1 MPVRTSSTCAAPSS
15 ASGDEARVAFAK
27 IGVLMA
33 SAARHGKPLH
43 PTNLHVNKGLFPDD
57 TVQSKLPDPEWLER
71 WLDHQIR
78 FDRLAEGKVINTI
91 FAKLSTL
98 YDRTIESANDLNRL
112 PQGADRSPAPAARH
126 RLRSGMAPGLRS
138 PLAWG
143 VLAVG
148 LTATAALAW
157 ATRTAHEEK
166 TREEFHR
173 RVDAALY
180 AIRSRMISYEYVAR
194 AGAAFLAAR
203 SEPTKAEWTAYVG
216 AMRIERDFPGMAL
229 AYGKPAEIEADAPR
243 RLAMERARDTGEA
256 SLSGKIA
263 LPGEAFRGQPPQQA
277 GVVLFMPVYR
287 KGSAI
292 GTVEERRAALQGYV
306 YSPIRVNDALVIG
319 SHTLRDL
326 GARALRRRGRLRDGG
341 ARRPRGRAAHAQRD
355 VLHARPHPHRAPGPG
370 GPPVDREARGPQ
382 RLRGPAVAPARH
394 RGRPSAGVVDQPA
407 GVLPRCSPINGVRP
421 IHVLL

>member
-1 MPVRTSSTCAAPSS
+1 
-15 ASGDEARVAFAK
+15 
-27 IGVLMA
+27 
-33 SAARHGKPLH
+33 
-43 PTNLHVNKGLFPDD
+43 
-57 TVQSKLPDPEWLER
+57 
-71 WLDHQIR
+71 
-78 FDRLAEGKVINTI
+78 
-91 FAKLSTL
+91 
-98 YDRTIESANDLNRL
+98 
-112 PQGADRSPAPAARH
+112 
-126 RLRSGMAPGLRS
+126 MAPGLRS

-148 LTATAALAW
+148 LAATAALAW

-173 RVDAALY
+173 RVDAALH
-180 AIRSRMISYEYVAR
+180 AIRSRMVSYEYVAR

-203 SEPTKAEWTAYVG
+203 SEPTKAEWSAYVG

-326 GARALRRRGRLRDGG
+326 ELELYDGERAYETAALAGRVGELRTRSEMSSMPDLTRTARLDLAGRPWTVKL
-341 ARRPRGRAAHAQRD
+341 
-355 VLHARPHPHRAPGPG
+355 
-370 GPPVDREARGPQ
+370 EARNGFED
-382 RLRGPAVAPARH
+382 RLSRRLSTVVAA
-394 RGRPSAGVVDQPA
+394 A
-407 GVLPRCSPINGVRP
+407 GVLIS
-421 IHVLL
+421 LLAFFLAARR